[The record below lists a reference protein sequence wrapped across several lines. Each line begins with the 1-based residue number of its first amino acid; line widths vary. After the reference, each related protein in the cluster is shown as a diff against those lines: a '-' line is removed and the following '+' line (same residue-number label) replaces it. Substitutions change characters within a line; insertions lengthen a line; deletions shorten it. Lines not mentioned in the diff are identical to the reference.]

1 MRDGWVETTLGE
13 ILTDCKNGKNYR
25 EDDESRGLPITR
37 IQTISEGEINLN
49 KVGYGNLNES
59 NSGDFLLTNGDILF
73 SHINSLPHVGKVA
86 FVNSEVLPLIHGM
99 NLLRMKFNNSC
110 DPKFMFFTMQH
121 DATREKVRAIAQ
133 RAVNQVSVTISKIK
147 SIQIIL
153 PPLAEQKRIVDLIS
167 SVDSYI
173 EALQQQVDK
182 ARKSRN
188 AVLHELLTK
197 DGDGW
202 VETTLGEVAT
212 LNPEQ
217 IKDLNF
223 KRKIRYVD
231 LSTVNFET
239 GIDQSIQ
246 PINFSEA
253 PGRARRVIRENDVII
268 STVRPYLRGFAL
280 VDANFDGEIASTGFC
295 VVRAN
300 PDIISPYLVWAIASS
315 NNFVNYLI
323 EHSTGSNYPA
333 VRAADIFEYTFLLP
347 SKDKQKIIADLILE
361 FDEFS
366 KKAIDTLTKT
376 KNLRSALLSDL
387 LSGNHEI
394 PTTYDKHI
402 GAA

>member
-1 MRDGWVETTLGE
+1 MRDGWVESILGDLVSIKTGKLDVNAE
-13 ILTDCKNGKNYR
+13 TKNGNYPFFTCAREVYRIDTAAFNGEFVIVAGNGDLNVKYYDGKFNAYQRTYLINSSDKNTLSNKFLYLFMQVYIDFLR
-25 EDDESRGLPITR
+25 SESRGTT
-37 IQTISEGEINLN
+37 IQYLKKGQFTEAKLN
-49 KVGYGNLNES
+49 
-59 NSGDFLLTNGDILF
+59 
-73 SHINSLPHVGKVA
+73 
-86 FVNSEVLPLIHGM
+86 
-99 NLLRMKFNNSC
+99 
-110 DPKFMFFTMQH
+110 
-121 DATREKVRAIAQ
+121 
-133 RAVNQVSVTISKIK
+133 
-147 SIQIIL
+147 L

-188 AVLHELLTK
+188 AVLDELLTK
-197 DGDGW
+197 GGDGW
-202 VETTLGEVAT
+202 VETTLGEVAA

-217 IKDLNF
+217 IKDMNL

-333 VRAADIFEYTFLLP
+333 VRAADILEYTFLLP

-366 KKAIDTLTKT
+366 KKVIDTLTKT

-387 LSGNHEI
+387 LSGNHQI
-394 PTTYDKHI
+394 PTTYDKLI